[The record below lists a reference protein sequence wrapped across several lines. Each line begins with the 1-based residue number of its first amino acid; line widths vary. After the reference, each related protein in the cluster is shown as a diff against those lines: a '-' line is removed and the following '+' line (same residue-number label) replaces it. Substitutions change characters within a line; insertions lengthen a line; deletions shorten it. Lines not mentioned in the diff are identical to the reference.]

1 MGRAGCGVL
10 FGQTEPNVAYANG
23 FELAKYPMRF
33 RIAHLATLLFDYLC
47 TAFWC
52 TARSFDSQA
61 PLTHAAWQLTRA
73 FCRKLVSRADL

>member
-33 RIAHLATLLFDYLC
+33 RITHLANSWAHSVLSTHGC
-47 TAFWC
+47 
-52 TARSFDSQA
+52 FDSQV
-61 PLTHAAWQLTRA
+61 LGSGSVL
-73 FCRKLVSRADL
+73 